1 MKRSALKSL
10 AVLAALEEGEL
21 YLLSKADGVIRK
33 IVSARPTSGAVK
45 K

>member
-1 MKRSALKSL
+1 MKRSALTSL
-10 AVLAALEEGEL
+10 LVIAAFEEGEL

-33 IVSARPTSGAVK
+33 IVSARSVPGAVK